1 MKPGRELA
9 SSHGSKCALL
19 AATLVSSLAASLSPS
34 IALAANEIPST
45 NGAGLD
51 THLFRPAVDSKG
63 FVTVNGTQVL
73 PGNQISFGL
82 VIDYANV
89 LLRTSPVGQ
98 QKLSLVDHS
107 FQGTFHFNYGIKN
120 VALIGLSLPFNL
132 MAGPAQSDANGN
144 PVFPG
149 RWTGGQLDS
158 QNLGFV
164 SLHGKVQILRVEKGF
179 GLAVLVP
186 IGVPLTNS
194 PRSAGADPHFWY
206 WPQLAAERR
215 FGKTEWFKLG
225 ANVGFRGHVTSDTT
239 LDLRGGQLKDGNRLT
254 YGVAA
259 SARVLPAVDLV
270 AETYA
275 TYLLNKSGSEL
286 RPSNEAVGGLKVFVE
301 KNSYFLL
308 GAGGRYTR
316 GFEAANIRGFLG
328 FVYEPSIGDRDGDGI
343 LDDVDKCPDEKED
356 FDGFEDE
363 DGCPDPDN
371 DKDGVPD
378 YRDRCPNVP
387 GPVENQGCP
396 KPEGDRDGD
405 GTPDSKDHCPD
416 VPGPKTNFG
425 CPLQGDDDRDHDL
438 IPNAVD
444 KCPDEPETYNGLD
457 DQDGCP
463 DTGDVSIGAGGIVI
477 LKKIQFK
484 TGSAEI
490 LPESNTILDQ
500 VAFALK
506 DHPEF
511 ALIEVAGHADER
523 SSDAFN
529 LSLTQ
534 KRVDAVVA
542 ALVQRGTAKN
552 RLRAKGYGEFCP
564 EDEEHNET
572 AWEKN
577 RRVEFKIVKNTN
589 GGPAPDLGCENATKH
604 GVKPDPIP

>member
-1 MKPGRELA
+1 MQMANRGGRI
-9 SSHGSKCALL
+9 GSLGI
-19 AATLVSSLAASLSPS
+19 AACLVSAAV
-34 IALAANEIPST
+34 ALVPRSGQAANEIPKT
-45 NGAGLD
+45 NGDGLD

-89 LLRTSPVGQ
+89 LLRTSPRGQ
-98 QKLSLVDHS
+98 EKLSLIDHS

-120 VALIGLSLPFNL
+120 VAVVGLSMPFNL
-132 MAGPAQSDANGN
+132 MAGPSQVDAAGT
-144 PVFPG
+144 PVYPG
-149 RWTGGQLDS
+149 RWTGAQLDS

-179 GLAVLVP
+179 GLAALVP

-194 PRSAGADPHFWY
+194 PRSGGADPKFWF
-206 WPQLAAERR
+206 WPQLLAEKR
-215 FGKTEWFKLG
+215 FGKTDWLKLG
-225 ANVGFRGHVTSDTT
+225 LNAGFRGHITSDTT
-239 LDLRGGQLKDGNRLT
+239 LDLRGGTLKDGNRLT
-254 YGVAA
+254 YGFAA
-259 SARVLPAVDLV
+259 AARVLPAVDLV
-270 AETYA
+270 GETYA
-275 TYLLNKSGSEL
+275 TYLLSDSAAVLK
-286 RPSNEAVGGLKVFVE
+286 PSNEAVGGLKVFVE

-308 GAGGRYTR
+308 GAGARYTK
-316 GFEAANIRGFLG
+316 GFEAANIRAFLG

-343 LDDVDKCPDEKED
+343 LDDIDQCPDEKED

-405 GTPDSKDHCPD
+405 GTPDSKDKCPD
-416 VPGPKTNFG
+416 VPGPKSNFG
-425 CPLQGDDDRDHDL
+425 CPLQGDGDRDHDL
-438 IPNAVD
+438 IPDSKD
-444 KCPDEPETYNGLD
+444 KCPNEPETYNGVND
-457 DQDGCP
+457 EDGCP
-463 DTGDVSIGAGGIVI
+463 DNGDVVVTDGGIVI

-490 LPESNTILDQ
+490 LPASDPILDQ

-506 DHPEF
+506 GHPEF

-523 SSDAFN
+523 STDQYN
-529 LSLTQ
+529 LNLTQ

-542 ALVQRGTAKN
+542 ALVTRGAEKS
-552 RLRAKGYGEFCP
+552 RLRAKGYGEYCP
-564 EDEEHNET
+564 EDEEHNEA

-589 GGPAPDLGCENATKH
+589 GGPAPDLGCANALKH

>member
-1 MKPGRELA
+1 MANRGTQI
-9 SSHGSKCALL
+9 G
-19 AATLVSSLAASLSPS
+19 SLA
-34 IALAANEIPST
+34 IAVAAVLTVAPRTAGAANEIPAS
-45 NGAGLD
+45 NGDGLD

-89 LLRTSPVGQ
+89 LLRTSPRGQ
-98 QKLSLVDHS
+98 EKLSLIDHS

-120 VALIGLSLPFNL
+120 VAVIGLSMPFNL
-132 MAGPAQSDANGN
+132 MAGPSQVDAAGN

-149 RWTGGQLDS
+149 RWTGSQLDS

-164 SLHGKVQILRVEKGF
+164 SLHGKVQILRVEKGL
-179 GLAVLVP
+179 GLAALVP

-194 PRSAGADPHFWY
+194 PRSGGADPKFWF
-206 WPQLAAERR
+206 WPQLLAEKR
-215 FGKTEWFKLG
+215 FGKTDWLKLG
-225 ANVGFRGHVTSDTT
+225 INAGFRGHVTSDTT
-239 LDLRGGQLKDGNRLT
+239 LDLRGGTLKDGNRVT
-254 YGVAA
+254 YGFAA
-259 SARVLPAVDLV
+259 AARVLPAVDLIG
-270 AETYA
+270 ETYA
-275 TYLLNKSGSEL
+275 TYLLSDSAGVLK
-286 RPSNEAVGGLKVFVE
+286 PSNEVVGGLKVFVE

-308 GAGGRYTR
+308 GGGTRYTK
-316 GFEAANIRGFLG
+316 GFEAANLRAFLG

-343 LDDVDKCPDEKED
+343 LDDVDQCPDEKED

-405 GTPDSKDHCPD
+405 GTPDSKDKCPD
-416 VPGPKTNFG
+416 VPGPKSNFG
-425 CPLQGDDDRDHDL
+425 CPLDQDGDRDHDL
-438 IPNAVD
+438 IPD
-444 KCPDEPETYNGLD
+444 SRDQCPDEPETYNGVND
-457 DQDGCP
+457 EDGCP
-463 DTGDVSIGAGGIVI
+463 DSGDVVVTDGAIVI

-506 DHPEF
+506 GHPEF

-523 SSDAFN
+523 ASDQFN
-529 LSLTQ
+529 LNLTQ

-542 ALVQRGTAKN
+542 ALASRGTERT

-564 EDEEHNET
+564 EDEGHTEE

-589 GGPAPDLGCENATKH
+589 GGPPPELGCPNALKH
-604 GVKPDPIP
+604 NVKPDPIP

>member
-1 MKPGRELA
+1 M
-9 SSHGSKCALL
+9 L
-19 AATLVSSLAASLSPS
+19 AAAPRSAR
-34 IALAANEIPST
+34 AANEIPST
-45 NGAGLD
+45 NGDGLD

-89 LLRTSPVGQ
+89 LLRTSPRGQ
-98 QKLSLVDHS
+98 EKLSLIDHS

-120 VALIGLSLPFNL
+120 IALVGLSMPFNL
-132 MAGPAQSDANGN
+132 MAGPSQVDAAGN

-149 RWTGGQLDS
+149 RWTGNQLDS

-179 GLAVLVP
+179 GLAALVP
-186 IGVPLTNS
+186 IGVPLTDS
-194 PRSAGADPHFWY
+194 PRSAGADPKFWF
-206 WPQLAAERR
+206 WPQLLAEKR
-215 FGKTEWFKLG
+215 FGSTDWLKLG
-225 ANVGFRGHVTSDTT
+225 LNAGFRGHITSDTT

-254 YGVAA
+254 YGFAA
-259 SARVLPAVDLV
+259 AARVLPAVDLI

-275 TYLLNKSGSEL
+275 TYLLSDSAAVLK
-286 RPSNEAVGGLKVFVE
+286 PSNEAVAGLKVFVE
-301 KNSYFLL
+301 KNSFFLL
-308 GAGGRYTR
+308 GGGARYTK
-316 GFEAANIRGFLG
+316 GFEAANLRAFLG

-343 LDDVDKCPDEKED
+343 LDDVDQCPDEKED

-405 GTPDSKDHCPD
+405 GTPDSKDKCPD
-416 VPGPKTNFG
+416 VPGPKSNFG
-425 CPLQGDDDRDHDL
+425 CPLQGDGDRDHDL
-438 IPNAVD
+438 IPDSVD
-444 KCPDEPETYNGLD
+444 KCPDEPETYNGVND
-457 DQDGCP
+457 ADGCP
-463 DTGDVSIGAGGIVI
+463 DNGDVLVTGSGIVI

-484 TGSAEI
+484 TASAEI
-490 LPESNTILDQ
+490 LPASDTILDQ

-506 DHPEF
+506 EHAEF

-523 SSDAFN
+523 STDQYN
-529 LSLTQ
+529 LNLTQ

-542 ALVQRGTAKN
+542 ALITRGAEKS
-552 RLRAKGYGEFCP
+552 RLRAKGYGEYCP
-564 EDEEHNET
+564 EDAEHNEA

-589 GGPAPDLGCENATKH
+589 GGPAPELGCENAVKK